1 MKHMSAEEASI
12 NLPQL
17 LQQLQA
23 EEELLLKIEGKVVA
37 KVTAVDASQ
46 HPNAHRLGFAK
57 GKVKVSDDFDAP
69 HEDFT
74 PYM

>member
-1 MKHMSAEEASI
+1 MKHMSSEEAASSQT
-12 NLPQL
+12 QL

-23 EEELLLKIEGKVVA
+23 GEELLLEIEGKVVA
-37 KVTAVDASQ
+37 KVTAMEASQ

-69 HEDFT
+69 LEDFA
-74 PYM
+74 PDM

>member
-23 EEELLLKIEGKVVA
+23 GEELLLEIEGKVVA
-37 KVTAVDASQ
+37 KVTSVIEPQ
-46 HPNAHRLGFAK
+46 GPPYRMPGFAK
-57 GKVKVSDDFDAP
+57 GEFRISDDFDEP
-69 HEDFT
+69 LEDFA